1 MKIFN
6 LMVCALAL
14 AFTTN
19 VQASLISV
27 NASADMTDDLSLAT
41 SLLPIGTT
49 VTSDVTFNIGSG
61 TIGTSVID
69 NVTGTFDW
77 VDSAFGEQTFN
88 ADGASISTINSA
100 GWFLLDFT
108 GSGPTISGITASL
121 FSIQFNIGTNP
132 FSYPGSTSELFDL
145 VLNSSIDKFRVG
157 ASQSSLTHFGN
168 LASNVRESITPVP
181 APGVLLLFVTGL
193 LGLYSCRAT
202 RAKNSNKKL
211 HWKNLRCATV
221 SQ

>member
-1 MKIFN
+1 MKI
-6 LMVCALAL
+6 LSSMVCALAL

-27 NASADMTDDLSLAT
+27 NASADMTDGLSLTT
-41 SLLPIGTT
+41 SLLPTGTT

-61 TIGTSVID
+61 TISTSVID

-77 VDSAFGEQTFN
+77 IDNAFGAQTFN

-132 FSYPGSTSELFDL
+132 FLSPGSTSELFDL

-157 ASQSSLTHFGN
+157 ASQGGLTHFGN
-168 LASNVRESITPVP
+168 LTSNVSGTISAVP
-181 APGVLLLFVTGL
+181 TPGVLLLFVTGL
-193 LGLYSCRAT
+193 LGLYTCRDIKL
-202 RAKNSNKKL
+202 KNSN
-211 HWKNLRCATV
+211 N
-221 SQ
+221 